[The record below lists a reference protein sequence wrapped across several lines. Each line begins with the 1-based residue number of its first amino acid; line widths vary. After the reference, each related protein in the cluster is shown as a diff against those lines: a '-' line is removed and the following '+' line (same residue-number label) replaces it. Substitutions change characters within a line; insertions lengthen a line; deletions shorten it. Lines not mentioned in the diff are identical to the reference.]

1 MAALE
6 RGWRQIV
13 NTCITTDKDSDRG
26 RHPERAITTIDFS
39 WRYLQVLGCF
49 DSPGFSFARK
59 TIKVANISSGRFCVT
74 WRSHPNKGISYLT
87 HVCYGNN
94 VSIYHEL
101 VFFLSGISSFNHSLL
116 LVFICG
122 YKAPSYVLCIS
133 WVGGKWMIIIRCLSS
148 SKSLSLLSD
157 QRLQKIPNQHH
168 QHPILSFANATNVI
182 FINLTGIYST
192 LTC

>member
-1 MAALE
+1 MFWQPRFLICSE
-6 RGWRQIV
+6 NDQSCKYQLRSVLRHLTITSKQR
-13 NTCITTDKDSDRG
+13 NFLFDTCMLW
-26 RHPERAITTIDFS
+26 EQCQYLS
-39 WRYLQVLGCF
+39 WV
-49 DSPGFSFARK
+49 
-59 TIKVANISSGRFCVT
+59 V
-74 WRSHPNKGISYLT
+74 
-87 HVCYGNN
+87 
-94 VSIYHEL
+94 
-101 VFFLSGISSFNHSLL
+101 FLSGIASFNHSLL

>member
-13 NTCITTDKDSDRG
+13 NTCITTGKDCDRG
-26 RHPERAITTIDFS
+26 RHPGRAITDFS

-74 WRSHPNKGISYLT
+74 WRSHPNKEISYLT

-101 VFFLSGISSFNHSLL
+101 VFCIWDGIFQSFSPLCVYL
-116 LVFICG
+116 WLQG
-122 YKAPSYVLCIS
+122 SKLLCIS
-133 WVGGKWMIIIRCLSS
+133 WVGGKWTIIIRCLSS